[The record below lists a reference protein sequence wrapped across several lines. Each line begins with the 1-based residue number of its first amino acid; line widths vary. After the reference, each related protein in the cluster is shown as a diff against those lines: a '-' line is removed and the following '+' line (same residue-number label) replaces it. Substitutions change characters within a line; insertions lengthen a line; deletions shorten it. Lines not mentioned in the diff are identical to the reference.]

1 MTAGPLVIGY
11 GNALRCDDGL
21 GPRAVAMLQADRR
34 LAGVTLLARHQLT
47 PDLVLDIHQADFVI
61 LIDATHDAPA
71 GVITSAPLGD
81 VRSGGSA
88 WSHHVDPATLVAL
101 AGELYGQVPVV
112 VTISVGIGTVD
123 AGEVLSPP
131 VAAAMPR
138 LVDTV
143 ASILAA
149 RALTHA

>member
-1 MTAGPLVIGY
+1 MTVGPLVIGY

-21 GPRAVAMLQADRR
+21 GPRAVAMLQADPR
-34 LAGVTLLARHQLT
+34 LARVTLLARHQLT
-47 PDLVLDIHQADFVI
+47 PDLVVDIHQADFVI

-71 GVITSAPLGD
+71 GVITSAPLD
-81 VRSGGSA
+81 HVRSGGSA

-101 AGELYGQVPVV
+101 AAELYGQVPVV
-112 VTISVGIGTVD
+112 VMVSVGVESVD
-123 AGEVLSPP
+123 DGEALSPP

-143 ASILAA
+143 VSILTA

>member
-1 MTAGPLVIGY
+1 MTDRALVIGY

-21 GPRAVAMLQADRR
+21 GPRAVAMLEADPR

-71 GVITSAPLGD
+71 GVITSAPIGD
-81 VRSGGSA
+81 GRAGGSA

-101 AGELYGQVPVV
+101 AAELYGQVPVV
-112 VTISVGIGTVD
+112 ISVSVGIGSVD
-123 AGEVLSPP
+123 AGEDLSPP
-131 VAAAMPR
+131 VTAAMPR
-138 LVDTV
+138 LVETV
-143 ASILAA
+143 ASIVAA